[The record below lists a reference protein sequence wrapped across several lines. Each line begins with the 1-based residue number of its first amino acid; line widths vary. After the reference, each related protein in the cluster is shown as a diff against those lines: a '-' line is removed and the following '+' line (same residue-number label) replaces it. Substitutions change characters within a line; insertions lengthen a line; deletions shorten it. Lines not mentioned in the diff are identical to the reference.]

1 MKLIVFFTNHK
12 MNKIL
17 VFDIYTTANAS
28 CANLRTPPSYEHDCN
43 KEKNALKLECCLM
56 KNGITDT

>member
-1 MKLIVFFTNHK
+1 